1 MKRMLYFS
9 LAVVNLLLA
18 VWVIGALPETVPVH
32 FNLMGEVDRLG
43 SRWWYLLTGALPLLV
58 MGLYLLYIRL
68 TRHNER
74 IVCNRAVEDR
84 LIPMIAL
91 ALGAVG
97 WVALLAARS
106 GEHVQP
112 RHFSLIFVALGL
124 LMVYMS
130 NLMGKVK
137 QNRTLGF
144 KILWTL
150 KDEVVWNKTHR
161 LMGYAGVAL
170 GAVMIAGG
178 LAGVA
183 GHEKAAF
190 ILFFGALAV
199 FVLLP
204 VFYARGLYKRRH
216 EAE

>member
-1 MKRMLYFS
+1 MKRMVYCL
-9 LAVVNLLLA
+9 LAVANLLLA
-18 VWVIGALPETVPVH
+18 VWVIGALPATVPVH
-32 FNLMGEVDRLG
+32 FNLMGEADRLG

-58 MGLYLLYIRL
+58 TGAYVLYVRL

-74 IVCNRAVEDR
+74 IVRNRAIEDR

-97 WVALLAARS
+97 WVALLAVRS
-106 GEHVQP
+106 GEQVQP

-124 LMVYMS
+124 LMVFIS
-130 NLMGKVK
+130 NLMGKVA
-137 QNRTLGF
+137 QNRTLGL
-144 KILWTL
+144 KIFWTL

-170 GAVMIAGG
+170 GATMIAGG
-178 LAGVA
+178 LAGMA
-183 GHEKAAF
+183 GHMAAAF
-190 ILFFGALAV
+190 ILFFGALV
-199 FVLLP
+199 VYVLLP

-216 EAE
+216 RA